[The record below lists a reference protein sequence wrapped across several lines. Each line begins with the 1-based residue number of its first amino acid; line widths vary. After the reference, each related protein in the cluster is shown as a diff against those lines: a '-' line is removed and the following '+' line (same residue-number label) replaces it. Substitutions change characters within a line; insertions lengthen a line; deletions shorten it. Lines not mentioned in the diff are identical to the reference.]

1 MIKKKGRQKE
11 KQFTTNTVYKVPC
24 KECNKSYIGQSKNTI
39 AKRGSQHK
47 ALCRRNVKLS
57 KLKSS
62 KKDNGIAFHHIKTE
76 HDFDFDN
83 TEIFARDTNHW
94 RRLILEGIA
103 IKTNENLVNLQAGFM
118 IDECWTPYLS
128 KQGEASQNT
137 STGSG

>member
-1 MIKKKGRQKE
+1 M
-11 KQFTTNTVYKVPC
+11 
-24 KECNKSYIGQSKNTI
+24 
-39 AKRGSQHK
+39 
-47 ALCRRNVKLS
+47 KLS

-62 KKDNGIAFHHIKTE
+62 KKDNGIAFHHIKTGHE
-76 HDFDFDN
+76 FDFDN
-83 TEIFARDTNHW
+83 TEIIARDTNYW
-94 RRLILEGIA
+94 RRLILEDIA